1 MAETLQGRIEKLARY
16 VAQSNGA
23 MEATVRERQR
33 DNPEFAFLFGGE
45 GAAYYTECLQK
56 FSGSGGGGGGGRGG
70 SGGKLRL
77 PGPDVRK
84 ASSSGKK
91 YGAVPR

>member
-23 MEATVRERQR
+23 MEAAVSSKQR
-33 DNPEFAFLFGGE
+33 GNPEFAFLFGG

-56 FSGSGGGGGGGRGG
+56 FSGSGGGGGGTAR
-70 SGGKLRL
+70 
-77 PGPDVRK
+77 
-84 ASSSGKK
+84 
-91 YGAVPR
+91 